1 MTCLTPKYKLKLW
14 LECPRKVKNQTS
26 PICRRRFSVAWQDL
40 VLNVE
45 EQTGEIKRR
54 VSRSYRRSNSQKT
67 TQDVSSN
74 GGLDIE
80 NGQEF
85 EEISQGS
92 LERYAT

>member
-1 MTCLTPKYKLKLW
+1 M
-14 LECPRKVKNQTS
+14 
-26 PICRRRFSVAWQDL
+26 AWQDL

-45 EQTGEIKRR
+45 EQTSEMKRR
-54 VSRSYRRSNSQKT
+54 VSRSYRRSNSLKT
-67 TQDVSSN
+67 TQDASLNS
-74 GGLDIE
+74 GLDIE